1 MLEKTLES
9 PLDCKEIKSVD
20 PKGNQPWIF
29 IRKTDVEAEAPML
42 WTHDVKSWLI
52 GKDPDAGKDWG
63 QEEKGATEDEM
74 VGWNHQLKGLEFE
87 QAPGDSEELGSL
99 VCCIPWGLKESDTT
113 YQLNNNN
120 NDANN
125 VFLWL
130 AM

>member
-1 MLEKTLES
+1 MLKQKLQYLGHLMGRADSLENTL
-9 PLDCKEIKSVD
+9 
-20 PKGNQPWIF
+20 
-29 IRKTDVEAEAPML
+29 ML
-42 WTHDVKSWLI
+42 
-52 GKDPDAGKDWG
+52 GKIEGKRRR
-63 QEEKGATEDEM
+63 GATEDEM